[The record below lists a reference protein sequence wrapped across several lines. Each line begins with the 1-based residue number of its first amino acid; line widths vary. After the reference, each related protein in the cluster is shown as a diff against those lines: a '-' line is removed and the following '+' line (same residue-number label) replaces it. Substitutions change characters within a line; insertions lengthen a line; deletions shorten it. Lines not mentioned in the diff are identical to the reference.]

1 VNETLS
7 PGFADPVGAAQATFR
22 AVLTALSEPG
32 KLLELELAP
41 DLGFRP
47 PAPLG
52 LAAAAIA
59 LSLLDGDT
67 PLWCDPASRPATP
80 SLRFH
85 TGAPLVEAPEHA
97 RFALIADPA
106 LLPSL
111 AAFDAGSDEYPDR
124 SATLIIEVAAFGPRA
139 TGGTELVLRGPGIP
153 ERRSLAVRGLPAGFL
168 AEWRANH
175 ARFPRGVDVILTA
188 GAQLAGLPRS
198 TLIEEL

>member
-1 VNETLS
+1 VNEKLS
-7 PGFADPVGAAQATFR
+7 PGFADTVGAAQATFR

-32 KLLELELAP
+32 TVLALALDLE
-41 DLGFRP
+41 P

-52 LAAAAIA
+52 LAAAAVA

-67 PLWCDPASRPATP
+67 PLWCDPASRAAAT

-85 TGAPLVEAPEHA
+85 TGAPLVEAPERA
-97 RFALIADPA
+97 RFALIAEAA

-124 SATLIIEVAAFGPRA
+124 SATLIIEVASLGD
-139 TGGTELVLRGPGIP
+139 GTKLVLRGPGIP
-153 ERRSLAVRGLPAGFL
+153 ERRSLAVGGLPAGFRS
-168 AEWRANH
+168 EWQANH

-188 GAQLAGLPRS
+188 GGRLAGLPRS
-198 TLIEEL
+198 TIIEEP

>member
-1 VNETLS
+1 MNENLS

-32 KLLELELAP
+32 KVLALELA
-41 DLGFRP
+41 LEP

-52 LAAAAIA
+52 LAAAAVA

-67 PLWCDPASRPATP
+67 PLWCDPASRAAAP

-85 TGAPLVEAPEHA
+85 TGAPLVEAPERA
-97 RFALIADPA
+97 RFALIAEAA

-124 SATLIIEVAAFGPRA
+124 SATLIVEVAALGAGP
-139 TGGTELVLRGPGIP
+139 TLSLRGPGIP
-153 ERRSLAVRGLPAGFL
+153 DHRVLAVGGLPAGFA

-175 ARFPRGVDVILTA
+175 ARFPRGVDLILTA
-188 GAQLAGLPRS
+188 GGRLAGLPRS
-198 TLIEEL
+198 TLIEES

>member
-1 VNETLS
+1 VNEKLS

-32 KLLELELAP
+32 KVLALALDLE
-41 DLGFRP
+41 P

-52 LAAAAIA
+52 LAAAAVA

-67 PLWCDPASRPATP
+67 PLWCDPASRAAAP

-85 TGAPLVEAPEHA
+85 TGAPLVDAPERA
-97 RFALIADPA
+97 RFALIAEAA

-124 SATLIIEVAAFGPRA
+124 SATLIIEVAALGD
-139 TGGTELVLRGPGIP
+139 GTTLMLRGPGIP
-153 ERRSLAVRGLPAGFL
+153 ERRALAVGGLPAGFRS
-168 AEWRANH
+168 EWQANH

-188 GAQLAGLPRS
+188 GGRLAGLPRS
-198 TLIEEL
+198 TVIEEA

>member
-1 VNETLS
+1 MNDQLS

-32 KLLELELAP
+32 TMLTLGLEP
-41 DLGFRP
+41 DPAFRP

-97 RFALIADPA
+97 RFALIANPA

-124 SATLIIEVAAFGPRA
+124 SATLIVEVAALGE
-139 TGGTELVLRGPGIP
+139 GSELVLRGPGIP

-188 GAQLAGLPRS
+188 GAKLAGLPRS
-198 TLIEEL
+198 TIIEEL

>member
-1 VNETLS
+1 MNENLS

-32 KLLELELAP
+32 RLLELALAP
-41 DLGFRP
+41 DPAFEP

-67 PLWCDPASRPATP
+67 PLWCDPTSRRAAP

-85 TGAPLVEAPEHA
+85 TGAPLVEVPERA
-97 RFALIADPA
+97 RFALIAEA
-106 LLPSL
+106 SQLPSL

-124 SATLIIEVAAFGPRA
+124 SATLIVEVASLSDAP
-139 TGGTELVLRGPGIP
+139 TWLLRGPGIP
-153 ERRSLAVRGLPAGFL
+153 DRRKLSVGGLPAGFA

-188 GAQLAGLPRS
+188 GNRLAGLPRS
-198 TLIEEL
+198 TVIEES

>member
-1 VNETLS
+1 VNENLS

-32 KLLELELAP
+32 KLIELALAP
-41 DLGFRP
+41 DPAFAP

-67 PLWCDPASRPATP
+67 PLWCDPASRRAAP

-85 TGAPLVEAPEHA
+85 TGAPLVEAPERA
-97 RFALIADPA
+97 RFALIAEA
-106 LLPSL
+106 TQLPSL

-124 SATLIIEVAAFGPRA
+124 SATLIVEVASLSDAP
-139 TGGTELVLRGPGIP
+139 TWLLRGPGIAD
-153 ERRSLAVRGLPAGFL
+153 RRALSVGGLPAGFA

-188 GAQLAGLPRS
+188 GGRLAGLPRS
-198 TLIEEL
+198 TVIEES

>member
-1 VNETLS
+1 VNETLC

-32 KLLELELAP
+32 TVLTLALAP
-41 DLGFRP
+41 DPAFRP

-67 PLWCDPASRPATP
+67 PLWCDPASRGAAP

-85 TGAPLVEAPEHA
+85 TGAPLVEAPEQA
-97 RFALIADPA
+97 RFALIAETA

-124 SATLIIEVAAFGPRA
+124 SATLIIEVASLGEGS
-139 TGGTELVLRGPGIP
+139 TLVLRGPGIP
-153 ERRSLAVRGLPAGFL
+153 ERRTLAVDGLPAGFR

-175 ARFPRGVDVILTA
+175 ARFPRGIDVILTA
-188 GAQLAGLPRS
+188 GGRLAGLPRS
-198 TLIEEL
+198 TLIEEP